1 MLTENAVRAAIA
13 NRQTTMGSCLESRT
27 CLSIEQSDLDPD
39 QAAGW
44 KRQIHREAN
53 GVVPFAA
60 IEVGLET
67 FSELFAV

>member
-1 MLTENAVRAAIA
+1 
-13 NRQTTMGSCLESRT
+13 LESRT